1 MTKSKKK
8 KKQKPSKPAVNGN
21 DCLSEQVRTAMHKY
35 FNDMDGHEPTELYQL
50 ILSEV
55 EIPLFE
61 TVLNYTEGNVTKA
74 ADMLGL
80 NRGTLRNRLQKYNI
94 E

>member
-1 MTKSKKK
+1 MSRRKTKR
-8 KKQKPSKPAVNGN
+8 KQKTSKSVVNGN
-21 DCLSEQVRTAMHKY
+21 GVLSEQVRTAMHKY
-35 FNDMDGHEPTELYQL
+35 FKDLDGHDPTELYQL
-50 ILSEV
+50 ILSEI

-61 TVLNYTEGNVTKA
+61 TVLEYTEGNVTRA

-80 NRGTLRNRLQKYNI
+80 NRGTLRNRLEKYNI